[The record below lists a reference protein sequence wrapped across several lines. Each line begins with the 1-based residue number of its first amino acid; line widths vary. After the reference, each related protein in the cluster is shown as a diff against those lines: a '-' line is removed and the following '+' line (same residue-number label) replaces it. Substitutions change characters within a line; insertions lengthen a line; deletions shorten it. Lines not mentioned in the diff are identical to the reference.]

1 MTKIAFNIFTLL
13 ISFYLFSQKTKI
25 DSLRIENAYSLC
37 RVYSDTLREPV
48 DKDWL
53 NDNLDIVK
61 NNLNIIAEKVNTVED
76 FEKIMPNYK
85 FKKEH
90 SKVTNFELEKNIKS
104 TLIEIW
110 EGSGSYKID
119 FISENNLI
127 LKMRIIIGFD
137 DRFIKDYLIPEINFK
152 LVCINGKA
160 TFEKTFTENL
170 KNIKNKNLFIESNDQ
185 NYRRKTALNY
195 FVDVYSDGEFREPY
209 YFEYNL
215 GQETFD
221 NIRYF
226 IVNKDYEAMETL
238 LYSISPTSRL
248 LLART
253 LKYMIEKYN
262 YKPSKSIQ
270 ERIIEINKNYQL
282 IRSGHLS
289 CWMDK
294 FEYDTYDVEKNFEL
308 YLKTE

>member
-1 MTKIAFNIFTLL
+1 MTKIAINIFTIL
-13 ISFYLFSQKTKI
+13 IPFYLFSQETKI
-25 DSLRIENAYSLC
+25 DSLRIINAYSLC
-37 RVYSDTLREPV
+37 KVYSDTLREPV

-61 NNLNIIAEKVNTVED
+61 NNLNIITEKVNTVED

-85 FKKEH
+85 YKKEH
-90 SKVTNFELEKNIKS
+90 SKVTSFELEKNIKS

-110 EGSGSYKID
+110 EGSGSYNID

-127 LKMRIIIGFD
+127 LKMRIIIDFD

-152 LVCINGKA
+152 LECINGKA

-170 KNIKNKNLFIESNDQ
+170 KIIKNKNLFIESNDQ
-185 NYRRKTALNY
+185 NFRRKTALNY
-195 FVDVYSDGEFREPY
+195 FVDVYSNGEFREPY

-221 NIRYF
+221 HIRYF
-226 IVNKDYEAMETL
+226 IINKDYDAMETL

-248 LLART
+248 LFART

-270 ERIIEINKNYQL
+270 EKITEINKNTQL

-289 CWMDK
+289 CWIDK
-294 FEYDTYDVEKNFEL
+294 FEFDTFDVEKNFEL